1 MVLINKTCLLNH
13 GYKIDWSQII
23 LILELILPIT
33 LILSKSFSFCTGQM
47 KCMKWSLKSLP
58 AVKFCSSVGYFKIQF
73 RTESDALGSFSFLPP
88 FSD

>member
-33 LILSKSFSFCTGQM
+33 DFEQI
-47 KCMKWSLKSLP
+47 
-58 AVKFCSSVGYFKIQF
+58 V
-73 RTESDALGSFSFLPP
+73 
-88 FSD
+88 